1 MPVFKLVFFQPAQG
15 RWRIFQRKTGA
26 QVGTSSAG
34 THHVGFSA
42 TTETKA
48 EGIYCNRFTR
58 AGLASYYGHAAMKIN
73 LKLTNDSKVADGQ
86 LCQHSCFPV

>member
-1 MPVFKLVFFQPAQG
+1 MPVFKLVFFQPAQS

-26 QVGTSSAG
+26 QVSASSAG

-42 TTETKA
+42 TTETKT

-86 LCQHSCFPV
+86 LCQHSRFPV